1 MHSLDLLAQLRTISP
16 ELDISGADE
25 ASVEALMEEA
35 LDLVEGYTRKDFRAQ
50 EVLPDPVARVVVR
63 MVSRTLEQDQS
74 GLAIPP
80 NASNLSQ
87 TAGAYTRNIGFE
99 SGATSGGVWLSRQD
113 RLRLR
118 RWSAGGAATIRMW

>member
-16 ELDISGADE
+16 ELDISSADE
-25 ASVEALMEEA
+25 AGVEALMEEA
-35 LDLVEGYTRKDFRAQ
+35 LDLIEGYTRQDFRAQ
-50 EVLPDPVARVVVR
+50 GVLPDPVARVVVR
-63 MVSRTLEQDQS
+63 MVSRTLEQEQG

-99 SGATSGGVWLSRQD
+99 SGSTSGGVWLSRQD

-118 RWSAGGAATIRMW
+118 RWLAGGAATIRMW